1 MKSAKLT
8 IFAGFERDL
17 TPAPFGTFVN
27 VTIPIIKGRERLRGI
42 NMKGSEVYVCNFEF
56 PAKNYYYL
64 LALNRSSEKGSTAR
78 TDLATVITVFTSL
91 FSTNMTQPWNVRL
104 GFFFELFH
112 MF

>member
-27 VTIPIIKGRERLRGI
+27 VTIPKIKGPEGLRGI
-42 NMKGSEVYVCNFEF
+42 NMKGSEVCLCNFEF
-56 PAKNYYYL
+56 PAKSYYL
-64 LALNRSSEKGSTAR
+64 LALNRSSEKGSTTR

-104 GFFFELFH
+104 GFFSELFH